1 MNRVQW
7 VATAYM
13 MTIGVVI
20 PITAYLADTFGTK
33 KIFIASI
40 LLFTAGSALCGL
52 AWSIDALIL
61 FRVIQ
66 GLGGGMIMPLGIS
79 IIYKTFSEKERG
91 LAMGI
96 MGLPLLTAPAVGPVL
111 GGYLVENTSWHL
123 IFLINIPVGI
133 VAVLLTL
140 VVLKEFEKHR
150 ATLDYPGFVFSAAGL
165 ASLLLALSNGPL
177 DGWDEP
183 YIVYLLII
191 SIFLL
196 ILFILWEIG
205 HSQPLIELRLFA
217 NPVFCVSMLLSVLSI
232 MAIMGSLFLLPVFL
246 QDLRGYGPMKTG
258 LLLAPEAVA
267 AAIMLP
273 VAGLLVNKLNPAIL
287 SVPGMVLV
295 TYATWSL
302 SRLELQTSNATLTS
316 LLVILGI
323 GMGLGIMPVMTVG
336 LNAVPA
342 RLTGQGSSLLNMLRQ
357 VGSSFSIAI
366 LSSVMQARQDFHYAR
381 ITEQVTYNSPAVT
394 TFFNQLSMCYQG
406 SAGQTSQAVAISY
419 LQIQAELMSAV
430 IAFQDAIIV
439 ATIFAILGLIPALAF
454 FILKTSK
461 LEENRHSKGLY
472 LH

>member
-1 MNRVQW
+1 
-7 VATAYM
+7 
-13 MTIGVVI
+13 
-20 PITAYLADTFGTK
+20 
-33 KIFIASI
+33 
-40 LLFTAGSALCGL
+40 
-52 AWSIDALIL
+52 
-61 FRVIQ
+61 
-66 GLGGGMIMPLGIS
+66 
-79 IIYKTFSEKERG
+79 
-91 LAMGI
+91 
-96 MGLPLLTAPAVGPVL
+96 
-111 GGYLVENTSWHL
+111 
-123 IFLINIPVGI
+123 
-133 VAVLLTL
+133 
-140 VVLKEFEKHR
+140 
-150 ATLDYPGFVFSAAGL
+150 
-165 ASLLLALSNGPL
+165 
-177 DGWDEP
+177 
-183 YIVYLLII
+183 
-191 SIFLL
+191 
-196 ILFILWEIG
+196 
-205 HSQPLIELRLFA
+205 
-217 NPVFCVSMLLSVLSI
+217 MLLSVLSI

-406 SAGQTSQAVAISY
+406 SAGQTSRAVAISY